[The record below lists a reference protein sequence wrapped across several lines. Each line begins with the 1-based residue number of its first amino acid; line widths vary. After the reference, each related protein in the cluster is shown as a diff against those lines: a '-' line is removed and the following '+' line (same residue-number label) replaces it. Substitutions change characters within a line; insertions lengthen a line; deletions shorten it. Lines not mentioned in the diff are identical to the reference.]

1 MEVAVLLLVLTN
13 ALTKAT
19 DVLVD
24 SVTPSLRTS
33 HPLLP
38 RRGCTALSF
47 LLSRVGPTP
56 LWSVIL
62 HGSGTG
68 RCGSPHYGHPSGL
81 PSGGTEGDGWG
92 DGVTPEAVKELR
104 RATNLALRA
113 IKHTAQT
120 VGCNMAGLVAV
131 ERLLWLNLTE
141 IREKEKVFLLDTQ
154 VSSSGLFDLT
164 PSSIS
169 SGLLKCSW
177 LRLSSSRH
185 DVHVN
190 QPLPLPRPP
199 GSTQP
204 PERSQSVEWAIQCI
218 PHHTRSG
225 EPVVVPLLASALTSG

>member
-1 MEVAVLLLVLTN
+1 MPTAVLSTEKLSLDWPDKPCESQSSKLDERFLSGSGSRPARRKLPFFHRPASRDLQVMEVAFLLLVLTN

-38 RRGCTALSF
+38 PRGSTALSF

-92 DGVTPEAVKELR
+92 GGVTSEAVKELR

-120 VGCNMAGLVAV
+120 VGRNMAGLVAA

-164 PSSIS
+164 PSSITH
-169 SGLLKCSW
+169 
-177 LRLSSSRH
+177 H

-190 QPLPLPRPP
+190 
-199 GSTQP
+199 
-204 PERSQSVEWAIQCI
+204 
-218 PHHTRSG
+218 
-225 EPVVVPLLASALTSG
+225 